1 MNKIF
6 LILSFFLIN
15 FCANSQN
22 TWTLEKNENGIKIY
36 TREIAGSSLKEYRA
50 ETTLKTSLNALL
62 AVLDDA
68 YNHKQWLYDCTESK
82 RLKTINTF
90 EGYNYYIQH
99 TPWPLTNRDMITKYK
114 VSQDP
119 ATKTITI
126 QLTGSKDYIPE
137 TDNVRVPK
145 LNGFWQ
151 FVPQANKE
159 IKVVYQLH
167 SEPGGSVPA
176 SLANAFVVDIPFN
189 TIINLKKMISIDKYK
204 NKVSKEIM
212 EP

>member
-1 MNKIF
+1 MNKVILF
-6 LILSFFLIN
+6 LSLLIISFY
-15 FCANSQN
+15 AKSQSA
-22 TWTLEKNENGIKIY
+22 WSLEKNESGIKIY

-50 ETTLKTSLNALL
+50 ETSIKTSLNALL

-68 YNHKQWLYDCTESK
+68 SNHKQWLYDCTESK
-82 RLKTINTF
+82 RLKTVNVF

-114 VSQDP
+114 VTQD
-119 ATKTITI
+119 AVTKAITI

-151 FVPQANKE
+151 FIPQSNKE
-159 IKVVYQLH
+159 IKVIYQLH
-167 SEPGGSVPA
+167 SEPGGSVSA

-189 TIINLKKMISIDKYK
+189 TILNLKKMVMIDKYK
-204 NKVSKEIM
+204 NKISKDII

>member
-1 MNKIF
+1 MEFREKRKRNKN
-6 LILSFFLIN
+6 LH
-15 FCANSQN
+15 
-22 TWTLEKNENGIKIY
+22 K
-36 TREIAGSSLKEYRA
+36 REIAGSSLKEYRA
-50 ETTLKTSLNALL
+50 ETSIKTSLNALL

-68 YNHKQWLYDCTESK
+68 SNHKQWLYDCTESK
-82 RLKTINTF
+82 RLKTVNVF

-114 VSQDP
+114 VTQD
-119 ATKTITI
+119 AVTKAITI

-151 FVPQANKE
+151 FIPQSNKE
-159 IKVVYQLH
+159 IKVIYQLH
-167 SEPGGSVPA
+167 SEPGGSVSA

-189 TIINLKKMISIDKYK
+189 TILNLKENGYD
-204 NKVSKEIM
+204 
-212 EP
+212 